1 MSFESTAL
9 SFPEFLQRGLFL
21 IGAIVI
27 AGVVGY
33 SVAFGHWAYVLV
45 LASLPLFL
53 CWPIPTAIG
62 IFAMIVPFDSVS
74 EVGDSGITLTH
85 IVAGASGAVLLACGL
100 LNRRMEKPPKT
111 AWWWT
116 GLILWA
122 LTTSLWAFDP
132 APALQRI
139 PTAISLL
146 CFYLVAVSCRLRR
159 NELLWV
165 SIAVILG
172 GLLAAGFVTLQFMQ
186 GNFSPAER
194 SSLTVSGIEMDP
206 NQFAAA
212 LLLPISL
219 AMGLFLSLKGW
230 SSRLLSLGIVAAM
243 SFAVLI
249 SMSRGALVALVV
261 MAVYYSARMGAGLRV
276 LSIVGIFG
284 LLLLAVPSLFFQR
297 LTLAASTGGAG
308 RLDIWHVGI
317 LLAAKYGIFGT
328 GLDNFPVRYQQYS
341 GLAPTFHGY
350 FRGAHNIFLGLIV
363 ETGIPGA
370 ILFGGAVWSS
380 LTAGWRKLGHSNL
393 LPPLVAYEA
402 GCLGLLVAG
411 FFLDVMWRKT
421 FWLGWLLL
429 ALAARGRSQT
439 VEGEIA

>member
-9 SFPEFLQRGLFL
+9 SFPEFRQRWSFL
-21 IGAIVI
+21 ICAIVVA
-27 AGVVGY
+27 AGLGY

-45 LASLPLFL
+45 LAGLPLLL

-62 IFAMIVPFDSVS
+62 VFALMVPFDSVS
-74 EVGDSGITLTH
+74 AIGDSGITLTH
-85 IVAGASGAVLLACGL
+85 IVAGVSGAVLLICGL
-100 LNRRMEKPPKT
+100 LTGRMEKPPRA

-122 LTTSLWAFDP
+122 LTTSVWAFDP

-139 PTAISLL
+139 PTAVSLL

-159 NELLWV
+159 DELLWV

-172 GLLAAGFVTLQFMQ
+172 GFLAAGFVTVQFMQ
-186 GNFSPAER
+186 GNFSSAER

-212 LLLPISL
+212 QLLPISL
-219 AMGLFLSLKGW
+219 GMGLFLSLKGW
-230 SSRLLSLGIVAAM
+230 TTRLFSLGVVAGM

-249 SMSRGALVALVV
+249 SMSRGALVALIV
-261 MAVYYSARMGAGLRV
+261 MALYYCVRMRAGLRV
-276 LSIVGIFG
+276 LAIVGIFC

-308 RLDIWHVGI
+308 RLDIWHVGT

-341 GLAPTFHGY
+341 GMAPTFHGY
-350 FRGAHNIFLGLIV
+350 FRGPHNIFLGLIV

-380 LTAGWRKLGHSNL
+380 LTAGWRKLVRSNL
-393 LPPLVAYEA
+393 LPQLVAYEA
-402 GCLGLLVAG
+402 GCLSLLVAG

-429 ALAARGRSQT
+429 ALAARARSET
-439 VEGEIA
+439 AEVKVV

>member
-1 MSFESTAL
+1 M
-9 SFPEFLQRGLFL
+9 
-21 IGAIVI
+21 
-27 AGVVGY
+27 
-33 SVAFGHWAYVLV
+33 
-45 LASLPLFL
+45 
-53 CWPIPTAIG
+53 
-62 IFAMIVPFDSVS
+62 
-74 EVGDSGITLTH
+74 
-85 IVAGASGAVLLACGL
+85 
-100 LNRRMEKPPKT
+100 
-111 AWWWT
+111 
-116 GLILWA
+116 
-122 LTTSLWAFDP
+122 WAFDP

-139 PTAISLL
+139 PTAVSLL

-159 NELLWV
+159 DELLWV

-172 GLLAAGFVTLQFMQ
+172 SFLAAGFVTVQFMQ

-212 LLLPISL
+212 QLLPISL
-219 AMGLFLSLKGW
+219 GMGLFLSLKGW
-230 SSRLLSLGIVAAM
+230 TTRLLSLGVVAGM

-249 SMSRGALVALVV
+249 SMSRGALVALIV
-261 MAVYYSARMGAGLRV
+261 MALYYCVRMRSGLRV
-276 LSIVGIFG
+276 LAIVGIFC

-308 RLDIWHVGI
+308 RLDIWHVGT

-341 GLAPTFHGY
+341 GMAPTFHGY
-350 FRGAHNIFLGLIV
+350 LRGPHNIFLGLIV

-380 LTAGWRKLGHSNL
+380 LSAGWRKLGRSNL
-393 LPPLVAYEA
+393 LPQLVAYEA
-402 GCLGLLVAG
+402 GCLSLLVAG

-429 ALAARGRSQT
+429 ALAARARSEIP
-439 VEGEIA
+439 EGKVV